1 MLLSN
6 GTPTP
11 GITKPALFGG
21 FSDGRELRV
30 GVIEPTC
37 RGEEGREG
45 REGGE
50 GEEGREERGMDGR
63 RVMGLEEAKE
73 GREGR
78 EEGREGTLQW
88 L

>member
-21 FSDGRELRV
+21 FSDGSEFRV

-37 RGEEGREG
+37 RGKEGREG

-50 GEEGREERGMDGR
+50 GE
-63 RVMGLEEAKE
+63 
-73 GREGR
+73 REGR
-78 EEGREGTLQW
+78 REGW
-88 L
+88 MGGG